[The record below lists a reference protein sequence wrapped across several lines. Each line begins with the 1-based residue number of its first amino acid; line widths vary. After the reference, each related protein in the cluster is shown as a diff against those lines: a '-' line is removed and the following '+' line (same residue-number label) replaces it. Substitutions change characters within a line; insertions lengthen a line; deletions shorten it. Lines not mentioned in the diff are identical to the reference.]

1 MAAEVL
7 KLDIPPPPP
16 PPPPPHHAR
25 PRILAAMRL
34 LNPRIETVSQ
44 FAVYPLQLI
53 KNSIRT
59 NKLSRNKLQVWGN
72 SYNCVF

>member
-7 KLDIPPPPP
+7 TLDIPPPPP
-16 PPPPPHHAR
+16 NHAR
-25 PRILAAMRL
+25 PSILAAMRL
-34 LNPRIETVSQ
+34 LNPRIETVLQ
-44 FAVYPLQLI
+44 FAVYLLQLI